1 MRGHIIKRYKDS
13 YTIVINLGAD
23 PATGKRRQ
31 QWYSVKGTKK
41 EAEKR
46 LSELLHEL
54 DTGTFMKP
62 GKTTLAEYLERW
74 MKDYARPN
82 LAPRTVEG
90 YESIIRKHLIPKLG
104 HLLLT
109 QLKPEHLQK
118 YYAELMQSGRCSN
131 RGGLSAQTVRHH
143 HTALHKAIQT
153 AVEWGL
159 LTRNVADA
167 VRPPRAAQAEM
178 QTWNED
184 EIMHFLE
191 AAKATPYYAL
201 FYTAI
206 FTGMRRSELM
216 ALRWQDVDFILSQI
230 YVNRSIHQLRDG
242 SFIFRSPKTAK
253 GRRLVA
259 MPPSAILVLQDHYNK
274 VAQDRKV
281 LGVTLRD
288 DDLVFGEA
296 DGRPMRPNRITRAWP
311 MLAASAGLKVIR
323 LHDARHTHASI
334 MLKKGIHPKIVHER
348 LGHASI
354 AITLDTYSHV
364 SPGLQAAAAKS
375 FDEAFPNNYNK
386 RSDEAIEKF
395 GRLLI
400 WKA

>member
-104 HLLLT
+104 HLPLM

-118 YYAELMQSGRCSN
+118 YYAELMQSGRCSK

-167 VRPPRAAQAEM
+167 VRPPRAAQSEM

-184 EIMHFLE
+184 EIMRFLE
-191 AAKATPYYAL
+191 AAKTTPYYAL

-230 YVNRSIHQLRDG
+230 YVNRSMHQLRDG

-334 MLKKGIHPKIVHER
+334 MLKKGIHPKIVQER

-386 RSDEAIEKF
+386 RSDEAVEKF
-395 GRLLI
+395 G
-400 WKA
+400 

>member
-1 MRGHIIKRYKDS
+1 
-13 YTIVINLGAD
+13 
-23 PATGKRRQ
+23 
-31 QWYSVKGTKK
+31 
-41 EAEKR
+41 
-46 LSELLHEL
+46 
-54 DTGTFMKP
+54 
-62 GKTTLAEYLERW
+62 
-74 MKDYARPN
+74 
-82 LAPRTVEG
+82 
-90 YESIIRKHLIPKLG
+90 
-104 HLLLT
+104 
-109 QLKPEHLQK
+109 
-118 YYAELMQSGRCSN
+118 MQSGRCSN

-167 VRPPRAAQAEM
+167 VRPPRAAQSEM

-184 EIMHFLE
+184 EIMRFLE

-230 YVNRSIHQLRDG
+230 YVNRSMHQLRDG

-281 LGVTLRD
+281 LGVTLKD

-334 MLKKGIHPKIVHER
+334 MLKKGIHPKIVQER

-386 RSDEAIEKF
+386 RSDEAVEKF
-395 GRLLI
+395 G
-400 WKA
+400 

>member
-1 MRGHIIKRYKDS
+1 HIIKRYKDS

-104 HLLLT
+104 HLQLMR
-109 QLKPEHLQK
+109 LKPEHLQK
-118 YYAELMQSGRCSN
+118 YYADLMQSGRCNN

-167 VRPPRAAQAEM
+167 VKPPRAGQAEM
-178 QTWNED
+178 QTWNEN
-184 EIMHFLE
+184 EIMRFLE
-191 AAKATPYYAL
+191 AAKATQYYAL
-201 FYTAI
+201 FYTAL
-206 FTGMRRSELM
+206 FTGMRRSELL
-216 ALRWQDVDFILSQI
+216 ALRWQDVDSILSQI
-230 YVNRSIHQLRDG
+230 YVNRSMHQLKDG
-242 SFIFRSPKTAK
+242 SFVFRSPKTAK

-259 MPPSAILVLQDHYNK
+259 LPPSAILVLRDHYNK
-274 VAQDRKV
+274 VAQDRLL
-281 LGVTLRD
+281 LGVTLKN

-296 DGRPMRPNRITRAWP
+296 DGKPMRPNRITRAWP
-311 MLAASAGLKVIR
+311 MLAERTGLKVIR

-334 MLKKGIHPKIVHER
+334 MLKKGIHPKIVQER

-375 FDEAFPNNYNK
+375 FDEAFINNYNK
-386 RSDEAIEKF
+386 QSDEAVEKF
-395 GRLLI
+395 G
-400 WKA
+400 